1 MKAKTLMGMIACAG
15 ACVSLSAFGNTNLA
29 WFDGNVSTT
38 TASAISTPTSA
49 AWTGT
54 DGVTPAAGVIQI
66 DNDSASPLVLTP
78 TSGTEPTLSDGVV
91 TVAATAVLTPTDASA
106 LETITD
112 AKAGFAAGIWDDNGT
127 TKTNYYG
134 YAAGISGDTKWVK
147 LVGAMPPSG
156 DTTATE
162 FKLVL
167 DYRTGKKNVKF
178 FVGDTLLA
186 SDTDVN
192 AFSIG
197 DASALVN
204 IAAYGSGSISV
215 LAATCEKKVAVY
227 GDIGYGSIA
236 EAVIDAGA
244 SKDSVKVVDANGQAS
259 SGEAANGL
267 QKWECAALGIAEDKQ
282 VGLAKSTK
290 QNAGKITLAVH
301 GVTVGEDLSVK
312 YGISKD
318 GADATGEFDADN
330 IQIPMGDGQH
340 TYKIVPTITAAQ

>member
-1 MKAKTLMGMIACAG
+1 MGMIACAS
-15 ACVSLSAFGNTNLA
+15 ACVSISAFGNTNLA

-54 DGVTPAAGVIQI
+54 DGATPAAGVIQI

-78 TSGTEPTLSDGVV
+78 SGAEPTLSDGVV

-156 DTTATE
+156 DATATE

-167 DYRTGKKNVKF
+167 DYRNGKKNVKF

-186 SDTDVN
+186 SDANVN
-192 AFSIG
+192 AFPIG

-204 IAAYGSGSISV
+204 VAAYGSGSISA
-215 LAATCEKKVAVY
+215 LAATCEKKVAEYNSV
-227 GDIGYGSIA
+227 GYGSIA
-236 EAVIDAGA
+236 DAVIDAG
-244 SKDSVKVVDANGQAS
+244 SNKNDIKVVDDNGTAS
-259 SGEAANGL
+259 SGAAANGL

-290 QNAGKITLAVH
+290 QNAGKITLAVQ

-318 GADATGEFDADN
+318 NATPTGEFDADN
-330 IQIPMGDGQH
+330 IQIPMDDGQH